1 MLQLAE
7 VQRRLLSAVLH
18 GATPDLHFKGR
29 ILPREAM
36 SIHRDTVIGCLVN
49 ALRLSYPTVDA
60 LVADRF
66 FDQAGQQFALSRP
79 PRRPDLEEFEEQF
92 IGFLRELPAAA
103 GLPYL
108 TDVARLDRT
117 IGRVVRQPA
126 GQRQFPLDARVSLL
140 LPQSLSVLR
149 LTYPAH
155 AIRAAI
161 GDASALA
168 ALDMAASDYRVVVW
182 RKDDVAAV
190 QCIRTEAGNFLGAL
204 IAGAD
209 IDTASQSSSANAP
222 VIAGIIQQDVFSA
235 SFCRVQTHSEETS

>member
-1 MLQLAE
+1 
-7 VQRRLLSAVLH
+7 
-18 GATPDLHFKGR
+18 
-29 ILPREAM
+29 
-36 SIHRDTVIGCLVN
+36 
-49 ALRLSYPTVDA
+49 
-60 LVADRF
+60 
-66 FDQAGQQFALSRP
+66 
-79 PRRPDLEEFEEQF
+79 
-92 IGFLRELPAAA
+92 
-103 GLPYL
+103 
-108 TDVARLDRT
+108 
-117 IGRVVRQPA
+117 
-126 GQRQFPLDARVSLL
+126 L

-161 GDASALA
+161 DDAGTLA

-190 QCIRTEAGNFLGAL
+190 QCIRAEAGNFLGAL
-204 IAGAD
+204 MAGAD

>member
-1 MLQLAE
+1 MN
-7 VQRRLLSAVLH
+7 AVLH
-18 GATPDLHFKGR
+18 GATPDLLFKGR

-36 SIHRDTVIGCLVN
+36 SIHRDTVIGGLVN

-60 LVADRF
+60 LVGERF
-66 FDQAGQQFALSRP
+66 FDRAGQQFALSRP

-92 IGFLRELPAAA
+92 IGFLQELPAVA

-108 TDVARLDRT
+108 ADVARLDWT
-117 IGRVVRQPA
+117 IGRVLRQPA
-126 GQRQFPLDARVSLL
+126 MQRQFVLDARVSLL

-161 GDASALA
+161 GDGGALV

-182 RKDDVAAV
+182 RKDDMAAV
-190 QCIRTEAGNFLGAL
+190 QCIRAEASDFLSAL
-204 IAGAD
+204 LAGAD
-209 IDTASQSSSANAP
+209 IDTASQSSSANAA
-222 VIAGIIQQDVFSA
+222 VIAGIIQRDVFSA
-235 SFCRVQTHSEETS
+235 SFCRVQTHSDETP